1 MRTPRFLSGLRV
13 RLIFGFLLV
22 SMAAVAA
29 ATVAGYATARSSL
42 LAADQNSAVADVRQ
56 RVTALAPDLT
66 YPPDQPSLDALAAQ
80 LPTGATVVYHDLR
93 APETPLD
100 PVISPELQ
108 AAVRIRS
115 RVEVQ
120 QVGTSK
126 GPALAIGM
134 PVLTRQLSGT
144 SVPSGLEV
152 YVVHDLSAIQQQIN
166 AQARMAWLTGVLAVP
181 LAVLVALLSARG
193 VLRPVRELRRA
204 TVRLSGGDLTAR
216 LQVRGNDELAEL
228 ASTFNN
234 SAAELERIVSELRRM
249 EADSRRFVADVS
261 HELRTPLSAMIA
273 VTDILE
279 GEASRMSDNAARSA
293 RLLVRETRRLT
304 RLVED
309 LIEVSRFDAGSAQL
323 VQEDVDA
330 GEAVRATLD
339 ARRWTDAVQLEL
351 PDGLGARLDRRRLDV
366 IVANLVGNALRH
378 GRPPVSVV
386 LRDTENRIELEVTD
400 HGPGLSPD
408 VLPHVFDRFYKAD
421 AVRTR
426 SESSGLGLAI
436 AQANAQLHGG
446 DIQAGNWP
454 EGGARFVLRM
464 PRHNDTSGPIE
475 F

>member
-1 MRTPRFLSGLRV
+1 MFA
-13 RLIFGFLLV
+13 FLLV
-22 SMAAVAA
+22 SMVAVAT
-29 ATVAGYATARSSL
+29 ATIAGYATARSSL
-42 LAADQNSAVADVRQ
+42 LAADQNSAVAEVRQ

-66 YPPDQPSLDALAAQ
+66 YPPDQSSLDALAAQ

-93 APETPLD
+93 TPGTPLD
-100 PVISPELQ
+100 PAISAQLQ
-108 AAVRIRS
+108 AAVRTRS

-120 QVGTSK
+120 RVGTPR
-126 GPALAIGM
+126 GPALVIGM
-134 PVLTRQLSGT
+134 PVLTRRSSAA
-144 SVPSGLEV
+144 SVPSGVEV

-166 AQARMAWLTGVLAVP
+166 TQARMAWLTGVLAVP

-204 TVRLSGGDLTAR
+204 TIRLSDGDLTAR

-234 SAAELERIVSELRRM
+234 TAAELERIVAELRRM
-249 EADSRRFVADVS
+249 EADARRFVADVS
-261 HELRTPLSAMIA
+261 HELRTPLSAMVA

-279 GEASRMSDNAARSA
+279 REASHLPDDAARSA
-293 RLLVRETRRLT
+293 QLIVRETRRLA
-304 RLVED
+304 RLAED

-323 VQEDVDA
+323 VQEYTDV

-351 PDGLGARLDRRRLDV
+351 PNGVFARLDRRRLDV

-386 LRDTENRIELEVTD
+386 LRDTEDQVELEVTD
-400 HGPGLSPD
+400 HGPGLSPE
-408 VLPHVFDRFYKAD
+408 VQPHVFDRFYKAD
-421 AVRTR
+421 VARSR

-436 AQANAQLHGG
+436 AQANARLHGG
-446 DIQAGNWP
+446 DIQAGNLP
-454 EGGARFVLRM
+454 EGGARFVLRL
-464 PRHNDTSGPIE
+464 PRHDGAGGPIE